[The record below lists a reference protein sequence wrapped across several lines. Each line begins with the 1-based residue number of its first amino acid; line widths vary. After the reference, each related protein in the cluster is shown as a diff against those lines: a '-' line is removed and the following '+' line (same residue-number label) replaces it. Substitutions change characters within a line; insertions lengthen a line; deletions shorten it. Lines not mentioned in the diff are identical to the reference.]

1 MKRKEVPVDDIEDLI
16 GSVRI
21 LKHNKYYR
29 YAALVNEFDSQWT
42 ETLQQVLLTYTNSI
56 LHDYFTSKKQLSGRD
71 IPLLKKCIDDYSKQF
86 TSDDNTLYI
95 HFRLG
100 DATCQSTPRAWL
112 NVFNQGN
119 IFVRVNDIIRN
130 NPNINKVVV
139 VTAMHFDPRNRD
151 YEYNK
156 IKEAHNKLLLRTSIQ
171 NISRIT
177 GLPITLLDN
186 KELSDVELTDYH
198 FSYLCTSKH
207 VVLDDIG
214 CWTGLGSLLRDIR
227 CNYINELDNIPKVE
241 HAGKIIGDYQIMHNG
256 LKIVKDCYDKEVT
269 TDVLKKYKHFEPD
282 QEVWFHRAL
291 ETIQDNGTM
300 IELGSYW
307 GYYSMWFN
315 HSIRNATNIL
325 VDSAANHLDV
335 GKKNFE
341 INNMSGTFENMFV
354 GADNEANNTSVDD
367 IIKRNNLDNVDIV
380 HADIQHA
387 EYNMLI
393 GSRNAIAS
401 KKIKWFF
408 ISTHNAGLNELCN
421 KYLVKNGYYILESI
435 RYPKKPSID
444 GLIVAKLK

>member
-29 YAALVNEFDSQWT
+29 YAALVNEFDNQWI
-42 ETLQQVLLTYTNSI
+42 ETLQRVVSTYTNSI
-56 LHDYFTSKKQLSGRD
+56 LHNYFTSKKQLSGRD
-71 IPLLKKCIDDYSKQF
+71 IPLLKKCINDYSKQF
-86 TSDDNTLYI
+86 TSDDKTLYI
-95 HFRLG
+95 DFRLG
-100 DATCQSTPRAWL
+100 DATCQSTPRPWL

-119 IFVRVNDIIRN
+119 VYVSVNNIIRN
-130 NPNINKVVV
+130 NPDINKVVV

-151 YEYNK
+151 YEYSP

-171 NISRIT
+171 NISRNT
-177 GLPITLLDN
+177 CLPITLLDN

-207 VVLDDIG
+207 VVLDAVG
-214 CWTGLGSLLRDIR
+214 SHSGLGGLLRDIR

-241 HAGKIIGDYQIMHNG
+241 LAGKVIGGHQIMHNG
-256 LKIVKDCYDKEVT
+256 LKIVKDCYQGQYVT
-269 TDVLKKYKHFEPD
+269 DILKKYKHFEPD

-325 VDSAANHLDV
+325 VDSRANHLDV
-335 GKKNFE
+335 GKINFE
-341 INNMSGTFENMFV
+341 INNMKGVFENMYV
-354 GADNEANNTSVDD
+354 GADDDDNTTTVDS
-367 IIKRNNLDNVDIV
+367 IIERNNLKNVDIV
-380 HADIQHA
+380 HADIQFA
-387 EYNMLI
+387 EYEMLV
-393 GSRNAIAS
+393 GCRKAIAS

-408 ISTHNAGLNELCN
+408 ISTHSGGLNEMCN
-421 KYLVKNGYYILESI
+421 KHLVKNGYEILDSHVQKNI
-435 RYPKKPSID
+435 PSTD